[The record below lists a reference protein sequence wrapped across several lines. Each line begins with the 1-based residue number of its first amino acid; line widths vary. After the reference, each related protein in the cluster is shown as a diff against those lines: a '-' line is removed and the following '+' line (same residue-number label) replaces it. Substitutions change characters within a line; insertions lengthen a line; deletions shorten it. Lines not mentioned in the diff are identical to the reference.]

1 MPLTDFFIIITLL
14 LCAFSIYHESSC
26 KKQAERKRFEGQVS
40 GFLAGLS
47 LCGVYYDITGQEI
60 FALAKSEIERIE
72 QTKGSPALVVDDI
85 YDSYCH
91 RDFGE
96 FSLLCIEKY
105 AHTYASEKEEEQLL
119 QFCDKHRILAHKLTA
134 YIPTGW

>member
-1 MPLTDFFIIITLL
+1 MPLTDFFIIIILL

-26 KKQAERKRFEGQVS
+26 KKEAERKRFEGQVS

-47 LCGVYYDITGQEI
+47 LCDVCYTSTGKDI
-60 FALAKSEIERIE
+60 FALAKREIERID
-72 QTKGSPALVVDDI
+72 QTKGTPALVVDDI
-85 YDSYCH
+85 YDSYAL

-105 AHTYASEKEEEQLL
+105 AHTYALEKEVEPLL
-119 QFCDKHRILAHKLTA
+119 QFCDKHMNFARRLTED
-134 YIPTGW
+134 IPTGW